1 MTEKVTENMFSTP
14 ACLLKLSSIRTWL
27 YIDWRTPETLWF
39 NLHGFKSQSYWEAKD
54 HVICIKLLIGNWL
67 YHNRGFHWFE
77 KSKGVQP
84 KPAVTKKSIT
94 IQRWIFC
101 WHFFCFSTSPLKLVE
116 NVSSMCLPLFL
127 GFLSTPPNICS
138 DSFNIVLSP
147 YLAAAAAAA
156 AGYRLAMVARTKL
169 RCFRTG
175 SQGIDTINFLT

>member
-27 YIDWRTPETLWF
+27 YIDWRTLETLWF
-39 NLHGFKSQSYWEAKD
+39 NLHGFKSQNYWEAKD
-54 HVICIKLLIGNWL
+54 HVIYIKLLIGSWL
-67 YHNRGFHWFE
+67 YYNRGFHWFE

-116 NVSSMCLPLFL
+116 NVSSMCLLLFL
-127 GFLSTPPNICS
+127 GFYQRLQIFAQTLST
-138 DSFNIVLSP
+138 SFSHLISLLLLLVI
-147 YLAAAAAAA
+147 
-156 AGYRLAMVARTKL
+156 GWRW
-169 RCFRTG
+169 
-175 SQGIDTINFLT
+175 